1 MTAIG
6 TKQTFQSQ
14 PCPLVGLTGHQV
26 LGPPCLL
33 LLTQSGHTERR
44 SKYLPPVA
52 LCFIAAGVDPPG
64 YHALA
69 ALISAVSENRP

>member
-33 LLTQSGHTERR
+33 LLT
-44 SKYLPPVA
+44 KADIPNV
-52 LCFIAAGVDPPG
+52 GVNT
-64 YHALA
+64 YRQWRFA
-69 ALISAVSENRP
+69 S